1 MMKTIKTT
9 SRTPNVLTLKVIAL
23 LILTSL
29 TAMSCQ
35 KDDATEPIDTAA
47 LTSNSGQRVSMDGTW
62 SSGCVLA
69 NNEMILNESL
79 IFSNKNLQIDIKGYD
94 NLQCS
99 GETIFSQSIAIT
111 FNNAGTTTVLFNG
124 EQVIVNKI
132 DGIARYNDGNVE
144 SFKQIFFIDD
154 SGKDMYMHHALFE
167 SDGGQVNSEG
177 YPINIIPISI
187 TKVN

>member
-35 KDDATEPIDTAA
+35 KDDTTEPFETTA
-47 LTSNSGQRVSMDGTW
+47 LTSNSGQRISMDGTW
-62 SSGCVLA
+62 STGCVMA
-69 NNEMILNESL
+69 NNDMILNESL
-79 IFSNKNLQIDIKGYD
+79 SFNNKNLQIDIRGYD

-99 GETIFSQSIAIT
+99 GETIYNQSLVIT
-111 FNNAGTTTVLFNG
+111 FLNAGTTTVLFNG
-124 EQVIVNKI
+124 AQVIVNKI
-132 DGIARYNDGNVE
+132 DGIARYSDGRVE
-144 SFKQIFFIDD
+144 SFKQIFFIED
-154 SGKDMYMHHALFE
+154 SGEDMYMHHALFE

-177 YPINIIPISI
+177 YPIDIIPISI

>member
-1 MMKTIKTT
+1 MMKTIKTNLKI
-9 SRTPNVLTLKVIAL
+9 PNVLTLKVITF

-35 KDDATEPIDTAA
+35 KDEATEPVDTAT

-79 IFSNKNLQIDIKGYD
+79 FFNDQNLQIDIKGYD

-99 GETIFSQSIAIT
+99 GETVYSQSIAIT

-132 DGIARYNDGNVE
+132 DGIARYNDGKVE
-144 SFKQIFFIDD
+144 SFKQIFFIED
-154 SGKDMYMHHALFE
+154 SGEDLYMHHALFE